1 MIDQEKQLSTTDAA
15 APSLDA
21 IDHVAIA
28 VTDVASAVEFYRNTF
43 KCEIEYQDRTWAFLR
58 FNNIKLA
65 LVVPNQHPPH
75 IAFAAPNAE
84 RFGKLKTHRDGTRS
98 CYIKDPAG
106 NSVEIVDLES
116 LNA

>member
-1 MIDQEKQLSTTDAA
+1 MNDKENALTSES
-15 APSLDA
+15 PHNGLDD
-21 IDHVAIA
+21 IDHIAISVDNVENA
-28 VTDVASAVEFYRNTF
+28 VQFYTKTF
-43 KCEIEYQDRTWAFLR
+43 KCEIDYQDKTWAFLR
-58 FNNIKLA
+58 FSNIKLA

-75 IAFAAPNAE
+75 LAFAAPNAE

-116 LNA
+116 INA